1 MGRGRQPQLPATG
14 ADQGTPR
21 LAQRPEVLLRQPL
34 ARRRV
39 RRLHPVRGNGS
50 LDRRW
55 VHHGC
60 VPTSGVPRAAVR
72 KWVRLGRWQ
81 LGLPARGV
89 PAGSGRHPLHLG
101 RSDGS
106 GPGRPPPGRRPG
118 ERGRP
123 QPRRLPR
130 RGRRALWHAHPA
142 RRADPRA
149 DGATGRP
156 RCERVLRRARAGQP
170 HCLRDRRRT
179 SAQALLE
186 RLRRPLGAGRPG
198 GRQVVKEGDLG
209 LDNANWATWSPDG
222 RHVAATGFDGGVD
235 IIDTE
240 TGQLVREPIEAHGD
254 NAVWAVFSDDG
265 ARVVSGAVDG
275 SVILWDAATGNITG
289 RVAGPTG
296 ISLSWASG
304 ATSPTVPAQRRHHD
318 RAVEKGPR
326 RLHLGSLREAGRR
339 VRLPRG
345 GSRPHRGRVGRAL
358 PRPTVPFGVPPE
370 LNGRPGRSRP
380 ILR

>member
-1 MGRGRQPQLPATG
+1 M
-14 ADQGTPR
+14 D
-21 LAQRPEVLLRQPL
+21 VS
-34 ARRRV
+34 RRRAY
-39 RRLHPVRGNGS
+39 
-50 LDRRW
+50 
-55 VHHGC
+55 
-60 VPTSGVPRAAVR
+60 PRAAVR
-72 KWVRLGRWQ
+72 KRVRLRRWQ

-130 RGRRALWHAHPA
+130 RDRRALWRAHPA
-142 RRADPRA
+142 RRAHPRA
-149 DGATGRP
+149 HGATGRP

-198 GRQVVKEGDLG
+198 GRHGRQGGRSRPGQRELGDLVPRRQ
-209 LDNANWATWSPDG
+209 TRG
-222 RHVAATGFDGGVD
+222 RGGIRRRGGHHRHRD
-235 IIDTE
+235 RPARPGTDR
-240 TGQLVREPIEAHGD
+240 GARRH
-254 NAVWAVFSDDG
+254 AVWAAFSDDG
-265 ARVVSGAVDG
+265 SRVVSGAVDG

-289 RVAGPTG
+289 RVGQP
-296 ISLSWASG
+296 SLWASG
-304 ATSPTVPAQRRHHD
+304 ATSPTFLPNGNIMIVPWS
-318 RAVEKGPR
+318 KGPR
-326 RLHLGSLREAGRR
+326 RLHLGPLREAGRR

-358 PRPTVPFGVPPE
+358 LRPTVPFGVPPE